1 MHTSMMRTFTRGLL
15 FASLFGPMTISL
27 FATGQPLNIN
37 MNRDLGAYSIGQVQ
51 IALNASGGSGNYT
64 WSLASGTLPSGLN
77 IAPIPENTSV
87 TGLVGIATCAACAG
101 GGKVYSF
108 SLTVND
114 GSTSVTQPFEM
125 RVTTLTLQDI
135 NLPDVFVGK
144 PFSYKFTALNAQ
156 SGKATFDVTAPGLPV
171 GLSLSS
177 TGTLSGTMPDP
188 GNYQI
193 NLSVFDGTD
202 EIYRG
207 FQLTVYQIG
216 LVPIAPLPLGVL
228 PNAIQGAAY
237 TATLTAS
244 GGIGP
249 YQFTL
254 YGLPNGLS
262 ISPEGVVSGTANSGP
277 GIYQLNVYL
286 TDSAGNSYQKTM
298 SLDVI
303 PEGIAQNRITLGS
316 LNDPVVGLQFGWQI
330 PTCCGGVAPFTWS
343 ATGLPAGMSIRSG
356 SGITSDYV
364 TPGWGEI
371 WGVAS
376 IPGTYSVTVTVTD
389 AQKNS
394 SSLTFPLHVSELFVA
409 PNFFLPNGTLNSPYS
424 AAFQV
429 IGGTPPYASVQI
441 VKPTANTYQNETL
454 PDGLSVNTTNLASGF
469 FTVEGTP
476 IENGNFYPSFV
487 ITDGAQQTLT
497 VSQQGLFISNGANG
511 ITIYGNDF
519 FSVPVGT
526 PIFQQLNACCVA
538 SYIWSVV
545 SGTKPPG
552 VSLSSSGM
560 LTGTFTTE
568 GTYTFLLE
576 AADGASVAAPGFE
589 QVTVVVTP
597 ITITTNSLPNGNVG
611 TAYSQTLAASGNTG
625 TLTWLVAPG
634 NYVPPGLTLQ
644 TNGTLNGTPTAT
656 GQYYFQVSV
665 TDQNSNQAFNSYSI
679 NIYGKSQTS
688 PLSVANGPNL
698 GTWTT
703 GTDWIG
709 LGVNGGNGTYSY
721 SLVSGKLPPGLFL
734 SKQVPNFFAPNQQ
747 AGLIGVATTPGTYNF
762 SLKITSGGQPYGGAS
777 ITVPY
782 QVTIS
787 SLNLQDAT
795 PQDGFVGV
803 GYNYAFTPIQNA
815 GPVTFTVNCSPTGC
829 APPPGLNLSSS
840 GVLSGTP
847 TTPGSYQLAMHLS
860 DGVNNQN
867 VQYNLTIYAVQ
878 ITTPALLPIN
888 GTQGDSY
895 SATLTASG
903 GSGTGYSF
911 SIVSGG
917 LPNGLSLAS
926 NGAIS
931 GTINSGSGLYGFAV
945 QVKDS
950 ENNTGNLRMSLDV
963 VGGPSMFINT
973 TWLND
978 PILGDHYGA
987 VVSLC
992 CGGTAPFT
1000 WTASNLPPGLAYEP
1014 NSNSFTNY
1022 PSNPGGLQIYGIPE
1036 QTGTY
1041 DATFTVTDANLVTT
1055 SVIIPMHVSI
1065 LDVAIG
1071 NTGNGYNLPNGTLEA
1086 AYSPTAFV
1094 VLGGTGTGYKVTQ
1107 TPNGNFPDGLKL
1119 SGVTLS
1125 GTPLE
1130 NGEFFEE
1137 LAFADSA
1144 GNTLSRGEGIFI
1156 NDVSGANIFLNGDGF
1171 FGYDLGSTPGGLA
1184 YSTQF
1189 FECCEAGTVFSVATG
1204 SKLPPGLTLS
1214 STGLLSGTPPI
1225 PKTATTYSFLIRAS
1239 RTSGSPFFGQKTF
1252 TLTVTPITITTT
1264 SLPSGTAGTAYSAT
1278 LEATGGKGT
1287 LTWSQPFNQGSLLPP
1302 GLTLNA
1308 NGTITGTPA
1317 TTPLASGSYFVIVQ
1331 VNDSSKNTAIR
1342 GYGINIAP

>member
-1 MHTSMMRTFTRGLL
+1 MHTSMMRTFTKGLL
-15 FASLFGPMTISL
+15 VASLFGQMTISL
-27 FATGQPLNIN
+27 FANGQPLSIN
-37 MNRDLGAYSIGQVQ
+37 MNRDLGSYSIGQVQ
-51 IALNASGGSGNYT
+51 VQLNASGGSGNYT
-64 WSLASGTLPSGLN
+64 WSLATGNLPSGLN
-77 IAPIPENTSV
+77 IAPIPGNGSQ
-87 TGLVGIATCAACAG
+87 TGLVGIATCVACTG

-125 RVTTLTLQDI
+125 RVTTLTLQDT

-144 PFSYKFTALNAQ
+144 PFSYKFTALN
-156 SGKATFDVTAPGLPV
+156 GPKATFDVTAPGLPI
-171 GLSLSS
+171 GLSLTSA
-177 TGTLSGTMPDP
+177 GILSGTMPDP
-188 GNYQI
+188 GTYQI

-207 FQLTVYQIG
+207 FQLNVYQIG
-216 LVPIAPLPLGVL
+216 LNPIAPMPLGVF
-228 PNAIQGAAY
+228 PNAIQGEPY
-237 TATLTAS
+237 TATLTAG
-244 GGIGP
+244 GGIAP
-249 YQFTL
+249 YQFFL
-254 YGLPNGLS
+254 GGSLPNGLS
-262 ISPEGVVSGTANSGP
+262 MSLDGVISGIPNGGLGVYGF
-277 GIYQLNVYL
+277 NVFL
-286 TDSAGNSYQKTM
+286 MDSAGNSYQKTM
-298 SLDVI
+298 SLDVLPI
-303 PEGIAQNRITLGS
+303 GIAQNRITLGS
-316 LNDPVVGLQFGWQI
+316 LSDAIVGLQFGWQI
-330 PTCCGGVAPFTWS
+330 PTCCGGVAPFTWT

-389 AQKNS
+389 SQKNS
-394 SSLTFPLHVSELFVA
+394 SSLTFPLHVSELFLA
-409 PNFFLPNGTLNSPYS
+409 PNSYLPNGTLNSAYS
-424 AAFQV
+424 EGFQI

-441 VKPTANTYQNETL
+441 VKPSAGSNANL
-454 PDGLSVNTTNLASGF
+454 PDGLNVNTTNLAGGF

-476 IENGNFYPSFV
+476 IENGSFNPV
-487 ITDGAQQTLT
+487 IEVTDGAQQTLA
-497 VSQQGLFISNGANG
+497 VSEYFNINTSPNG
-511 ITIYGNDF
+511 ITI
-519 FSVPVGT
+519 FSNNFEVVPVGT
-526 PIFQQLNACCVA
+526 PISTQSNACCVA
-538 SYIWSVV
+538 NYIWSVV
-545 SGTKPPG
+545 SGNFPPG

-560 LTGTFTTE
+560 VTGTFTTA
-568 GTYTFLLE
+568 GTYTFLVE
-576 AADGASVAAPGFE
+576 AADAASVAAPGFK
-589 QVTVVVTP
+589 QITVVVTP

-611 TAYSQTLAASGNTG
+611 TAYSQTLAANGNTG
-625 TLTWLVAPG
+625 TLTWSVAPG
-634 NYVPPGLTLQ
+634 NYLPPGLTLQ

-656 GQYYFQVSV
+656 GQYSFQVSV
-665 TDQNSNQAFNSYSI
+665 TDQDSNQAFNGYTIS
-679 NIYGKSQTS
+679 IYGKGQVS
-688 PLSVANGPNL
+688 PISIANGPNL
-698 GTWTT
+698 GTWAT

-721 SLVSGKLPPGLFL
+721 SLASGKLPPGLFL

-747 AGLIGVATTPGTYNF
+747 AGLIGVATTPGNYSF

-782 QVTIS
+782 QLTIS

-795 PQDGFVGV
+795 PPDGFVGV
-803 GYNYAFTPIQNA
+803 SYNYPFTPIKNA
-815 GPVTFTVNCSPTGC
+815 GPVTFTVNCNSTGC
-829 APPPGLNLSSS
+829 APPPGLTLSSS

-847 TTPGSYQLAMHLS
+847 TAPGSYQLAMQLS
-860 DGVNNQN
+860 DGVNTQYVQFN
-867 VQYNLTIYAVQ
+867 VVIYAVQ
-878 ITTPALLPIN
+878 VTTPALLPIN
-888 GTQGDSY
+888 GTPGDSY

-911 SIVSGG
+911 SIVAGN

-926 NGAIS
+926 NGMIS
-931 GTINSGSGLYGFAV
+931 GTINTGPGVYGFGV
-945 QVKDS
+945 QVTDS

-963 VGGPSMFINT
+963 VGPAPNMQINT

-1000 WTASNLPPGLAYEP
+1000 WTASGLPPGLAFEP
-1014 NSNSFTNY
+1014 NTNSFNNY

-1041 DATFTVTDANLVTT
+1041 NASFTVTDVNGASS

-1071 NTGNGYNLPNGTLEA
+1071 NTGNGYNLPNGTLDT
-1086 AYSPTAFV
+1086 AYSATTFV
-1094 VLGGTGTGYKVTQ
+1094 VLGGTGTGYKVTE
-1107 TPNGNFPDGLKL
+1107 TGNGNFPDGLKL
-1119 SGVTLS
+1119 SGLTLS

-1130 NGEFFEE
+1130 NGGFGQE
-1137 LAFADSA
+1137 LDFADSA
-1144 GNTLSRGEGIFI
+1144 GNTLTRGEGIFI
-1156 NDVSGANIFLNGDGF
+1156 NDVSGANIFLNGNGF
-1171 FGYDLGSTPGGLA
+1171 FGYDLGSIPSGVA

-1189 FECCEAGTVFSVATG
+1189 FECCAAGAVFSVPTG

-1214 STGLLSGTPPI
+1214 PTGVLSGTPAAV
-1225 PKTATTYSFLIRAS
+1225 KTATTFTFLIQAAQS
-1239 RTSGSPFFGQKTF
+1239 AGSPLFGQKLYS
-1252 TLTVTPITITTT
+1252 LTVTPLTITTA

-1278 LEATGGKGT
+1278 LTATGGKGT

-1308 NGTITGTPA
+1308 DGTITGTP
-1317 TTPLASGSYFVIVQ
+1317 TMTPLASGSYFVIVQ
-1331 VNDSSKNTAIR
+1331 VTDTSKNTAIR

>member
-1 MHTSMMRTFTRGLL
+1 MRTSMMRTFTRGLL

-27 FATGQPLNIN
+27 FANGQPLNIN
-37 MNRDLGAYSIGQVQ
+37 MNRDLGTYSIGRVQ
-51 IALNASGGSGNYT
+51 IGLNASGGSGNYT
-64 WSLASGTLPSGLN
+64 WSLASGALPSGLN
-77 IAPIPENTSV
+77 IAPIPGNASQ
-87 TGLVGIATCAACAG
+87 TGLVGIATCAACTG
-101 GGKVYSF
+101 GGKVYGF

-114 GSTSVTQPFEM
+114 GNTSVTQPFEM

-135 NLPDVFVGK
+135 NLPDVFVGQ
-144 PFSYKFTALNAQ
+144 PFSYKFTALNSQ
-156 SGKATFDVTAPGLPV
+156 SGKPTFDVTAPGLPV
-171 GLSLSS
+171 GLSLSA

-207 FQLTVYQIG
+207 FQLNVYQIG
-216 LVPIAPLPLGVL
+216 LNPIAPLPLGVF
-228 PNAIQGAAY
+228 PNAIQGAVY

-244 GGIGP
+244 GGIAP
-249 YQFTL
+249 YQFAL
-254 YGLPNGLS
+254 LGSLPNGLS
-262 ISPEGVVSGTANSGP
+262 MSPEGVISGAANAGP
-277 GIYQLNVYL
+277 GLYGFNVFA

-303 PEGIAQNRITLGS
+303 QESIAQNRITLGLFS
-316 LNDPVVGLQFGWQI
+316 DAVAGLTFGLQI
-330 PTCCGGVAPFTWS
+330 PTCCGGVAPFKWS

-376 IPGTYSVTVTVTD
+376 TPGTYFVTVTVTD

-394 SSLTFPLHVSELFVA
+394 SSLTFPLHVSELFLA
-409 PNFFLPNGTLNSPYS
+409 PNGNLPNGTLNSAYS
-424 AAFQV
+424 AAFQI

-441 VKPTANTYQNETL
+441 LKPAASSNENL
-454 PDGLSVNTTNLASGF
+454 PDGLSADTTNLASGF
-469 FTVEGTP
+469 FTIAGTP
-476 IENGNFYPSFV
+476 IENGNFNPNIV
-487 ITDGAQQTLT
+487 VTDGAEQTLA
-497 VSQQGLFISNGANG
+497 VSEFFNIFNSPGG
-511 ITIYGNDF
+511 ITIFGSNF
-519 FSVPVGT
+519 LSVPVGT
-526 PIFQQLNACCVA
+526 PISQQLSACCVA
-538 SYIWSVV
+538 SYVWSVA
-545 SGTKPPG
+545 SGNIPTG
-552 VSLSSSGM
+552 LSLSPSGM
-560 LTGTFTTE
+560 VTGTFTTA

-576 AADGASVAAPGFE
+576 AADAAAVAAPGFK
-589 QVTVVVTP
+589 QGTIVVTP

-611 TAYSQTLAASGNTG
+611 TAYSQALAASGNTG
-625 TLTWLVAPG
+625 TLTWSVAPG
-634 NYVPPGLTLQ
+634 YYLPPGLTLQ

-656 GQYYFQVSV
+656 GQYFFQVSV
-665 TDQNSNQAFNSYSI
+665 TDQNGSQAFNSYTI
-679 NIYGKSQTS
+679 NIFGKGQTS

-698 GTWTT
+698 GTWAP

-803 GYNYAFTPIQNA
+803 VYSYAFTPIQNA

-829 APPPGLNLSSS
+829 TPPPGLTLSSS

-847 TTPGSYQLAMHLS
+847 TTPGSYQIAMHLS
-860 DGVNNQN
+860 DGVNIQN
-867 VQYNLTIYAVQ
+867 VQFNLTIYAVQ
-878 ITTPALLPIN
+878 ITTPSLLPIN

-903 GSGTGYSF
+903 GSSTGYSF
-911 SIVSGG
+911 SIVAGG

-926 NGAIS
+926 NGTIS
-931 GTINSGSGLYGFAV
+931 GTINSGPGLYGFGV

-963 VGGPSMFINT
+963 VGPGPGMQINT

-978 PILGDHYGA
+978 PVLGDHYGA

-1000 WTASNLPPGLAYEP
+1000 WTASNLPPGLTFEP
-1014 NSNSFTNY
+1014 NTNSFTNY

-1041 DATFTVTDANLVTT
+1041 DATFTVTDANLVST

-1071 NTGNGYNLPNGTLEA
+1071 NTGNGYNLPNGTLDA
-1086 AYSPTAFV
+1086 AYSPTAFL

-1130 NGEFFEE
+1130 NGGFFEE
-1137 LAFADSA
+1137 LGFADSA

-1156 NDVSGANIFLNGDGF
+1156 NDVSGANIFLNGNGF
-1171 FGYDLGSTPGGLA
+1171 FGYDLGSTLSGVA
-1184 YSTQF
+1184 YSRQF

-1214 STGLLSGTPPI
+1214 STGLLSGTPTV
-1225 PKTATTYSFLIRAS
+1225 KTGTTYSFLIRAS
-1239 RTSGSPFFGQKTF
+1239 RTSGSPFFGQKMF
-1252 TLTVTPITITTT
+1252 TLTITPITITTA

-1308 NGTITGTPA
+1308 NGTITGTPT

-1331 VNDSSKNTAIR
+1331 VTDSSKNTAIR

>member
-1 MHTSMMRTFTRGLL
+1 MHTSMMQTLTRGLL
-15 FASLFGPMTISL
+15 IASLFGSMTISL
-27 FATGQPLNIN
+27 LANGQPLSIN

-51 IALNASGGSGNYT
+51 IRLNASGGSGNYT

-77 IAPIPENTSV
+77 IAPMPGNASQ
-87 TGLVGIATCAACAG
+87 TGLVGIATCAACTG
-101 GGKVYSF
+101 GGKVYGF

-114 GSTSVTQPFEM
+114 GITSVTRPFEM

-135 NLPDVFVGK
+135 NLPDVFVGQ
-144 PFSYKFTALNAQ
+144 PFSYKFTALNSQ
-156 SGKATFDVTAPGLPV
+156 SGKPTFDVTAPGLPV

-177 TGTLSGTMPDP
+177 TGILSGTMPDP
-188 GNYQI
+188 GTYQI
-193 NLSVFDGTD
+193 NLSVFDGAD
-202 EIYRG
+202 EVYRG
-207 FQLTVYQIG
+207 FQLNVYQIG
-216 LVPIAPLPLGVL
+216 LNPIAPMPLGVL
-228 PNAIQGAAY
+228 PNAIQGEAY

-244 GGIGP
+244 GGTAP
-249 YQFTL
+249 YQFSF
-254 YGLPNGLS
+254 GGSLPNGLS
-262 ISPEGVVSGTANSGP
+262 LSPEGVISGTPNTGP
-277 GIYQLNVYL
+277 GLYGFNVFV
-286 TDSAGNSYQKTM
+286 TDSAGNSYQKSM

-303 PEGIAQNRITLGS
+303 PGGIAENQITLGPIS
-316 LNDPVVGLQFGWQI
+316 DAIVGMNYGWQI
-330 PTCCGGVAPFTWS
+330 PTCCGGVAPFTWT

-364 TPGWGEI
+364 FPGWGEI

-376 IPGTYSVTVTVTD
+376 TPGTYSVTVTVTD
-389 AQKNS
+389 ALKNS
-394 SSLTFPLHVSELFVA
+394 SSLTFPLHVSELFLA
-409 PNFFLPNGTLNSPYS
+409 PNSNLPNGTINSPYT
-424 AAFQV
+424 AAFQI

-441 VKPTANTYQNETL
+441 VPPSARSNANL

-476 IENGNFYPSFV
+476 LENGNFNPV
-487 ITDGAQQTLT
+487 MVVTDGAEQTLT
-497 VSQQGLFISNGANG
+497 VAQYFNIFNSAGG
-511 ITIYGNDF
+511 ITISGNGF
-519 FSVPVGT
+519 MTIPVGT
-526 PIFQQLNACCVA
+526 PISTQLNACCVA
-538 SYIWSVV
+538 SYVWSV
-545 SGTKPPG
+545 SGTFPTG

-560 LTGTFTTE
+560 VTGTFTTA

-576 AADGASVAAPGFE
+576 AADAASVAAPGFK
-589 QVTVVVTP
+589 QITVVVTP

-611 TAYSQTLAASGNTG
+611 TAYSQTLAANGNTG
-625 TLTWLVAPG
+625 TPTWSVAPG
-634 NYVPPGLTLQ
+634 NYLPPGLTLQ

-656 GQYYFQVSV
+656 GQYFFQVSV
-665 TDQNSNQAFNSYSI
+665 TDQDGNQAFNTYTIS
-679 NIYGKSQTS
+679 IYGKGQVS

-762 SLKITSGGQPYGGAS
+762 SLKITSGGQPYGGTS
-777 ITVPY
+777 VTVPY
-782 QVTIS
+782 QLTIS

-795 PQDGFVGV
+795 PPDGFVGV
-803 GYNYAFTPIQNA
+803 AYSYPFTPIQNA

-829 APPPGLNLSSS
+829 APPPGLTLSSS

-847 TTPGSYQLAMHLS
+847 TTPGNYQIAMHLS
-860 DGVNNQN
+860 DGVNSQN
-867 VQYNLTIYAVQ
+867 VQFNLTIYAVQ
-878 ITTPALLPIN
+878 ITTPSLLPIN

-926 NGAIS
+926 NGTIS
-931 GTINSGSGLYGFAV
+931 GTINSGPGLYGFGV
-945 QVKDS
+945 QVTDS
-950 ENNTGNLRMSLDV
+950 ENNTGDLLMSLDV
-963 VGGPSMFINT
+963 VGPGPGMHINT

-987 VVSLC
+987 VVNVC

-1000 WTASNLPPGLAYEP
+1000 WTASDLPPGLTIEP

-1022 PSNPGGLQIYGIPE
+1022 PSIPGGLQIYGIPE

-1041 DATFTVTDANLVTT
+1041 NATFTVTDANLVST

-1071 NTGNGYNLPNGTLEA
+1071 NTGNGFNLPSGTLDA
-1086 AYSPTAFV
+1086 PYSATFRI
-1094 VLGGTGTGYKVTQ
+1094 LGGTGTGDKITQ
-1107 TPNGNFPDGLKL
+1107 TANGNLPDGLKL
-1119 SGVTLS
+1119 SGLTLS

-1130 NGEFFEE
+1130 NGGFFQE
-1137 LAFADSA
+1137 LEFADSA

-1156 NDVSGANIFLNGDGF
+1156 NDVSGANIFLNGNGF
-1171 FGYDLGSTPGGLA
+1171 FGYDLGSIPSGVA

-1214 STGLLSGTPPI
+1214 STGLLSGTPSSV
-1225 PKTATTYSFLIRAS
+1225 KAATTFTFLIQAARS
-1239 RTSGSPFFGQKTF
+1239 SGSPFFGQKMF
-1252 TLTVTPITITTT
+1252 ALTVTPITITTT

-1308 NGTITGTPA
+1308 NGTITGTPT

-1331 VNDSSKNTAIR
+1331 VTDSSKNTAIQ